1 MKTGRYCKN
10 PFKNGIILLFL
21 VFLFSGPT
29 QALWAGAI
37 DDDKNFVVA
46 PLVVSNPSFG
56 TGTGVTG
63 MYFFRPNE
71 KDTKSPKSFIQPI
84 AIYSN
89 TDSYL
94 LGLTNMLYLNKDRF
108 RLQVSMGRVR
118 INNDFNNH
126 MGGRAKFTNLING
139 MQVRFS
145 YRFAQRFFIGAL
157 YSISDKSYDPD
168 DRETKAYLKSVDAED
183 TTTSGMGPTLTYD
196 SRDSQHYPHSGIFS
210 EIKFLSMLDAIG
222 SDEEYDV
229 LEGEFNNFYQYIPG
243 HTLATRVYGRF
254 TSSSTPYGGLSKL
267 GQRNDLRGYT
277 AGEYVAENLIS
288 AQIEYRWQLT
298 KRWGL
303 VGFAGIADLYDG
315 SIRNTDTDNLFT
327 SGGFGIRYMLQTVQR
342 INFRVDFAFG
352 EGDNDGVYVSIK
364 EAF

>member
-1 MKTGRYCKN
+1 
-10 PFKNGIILLFL
+10 
-21 VFLFSGPT
+21 
-29 QALWAGAI
+29 
-37 DDDKNFVVA
+37 
-46 PLVVSNPSFG
+46 
-56 TGTGVTG
+56 
-63 MYFFRPNE
+63 
-71 KDTKSPKSFIQPI
+71 
-84 AIYSN
+84 
-89 TDSYL
+89 
-94 LGLTNMLYLNKDRF
+94 
-108 RLQVSMGRVR
+108 
-118 INNDFNNH
+118 
-126 MGGRAKFTNLING
+126 
-139 MQVRFS
+139 
-145 YRFAQRFFIGAL
+145 
-157 YSISDKSYDPD
+157 
-168 DRETKAYLKSVDAED
+168 
-183 TTTSGMGPTLTYD
+183 
-196 SRDSQHYPHSGIFS
+196 
-210 EIKFLSMLDAIG
+210 MLDAIG

-229 LEGEFNNFYQYIPG
+229 LEAEFNNFYQYIPE

-315 SIRNTDTDNLFT
+315 SIRDTDTDNLFT
-327 SGGFGIRYMLQTVQR
+327 SGGFGIRYMLQTVQS